1 MGNFLFLKSHWDDLS
16 RTGELA
22 ESYVY
27 SDPNMSGEA
36 APDMEIEDE
45 MEIALEE
52 NTAGGLL

>member
-27 SDPNMSGEA
+27 SDPNTSMIKQGMFAERK
-36 APDMEIEDE
+36 EK
-45 MEIALEE
+45 
-52 NTAGGLL
+52 G